1 MQINYA
7 LLYERKSGL
16 TTRTELGEPGRHLF
30 VLYQHSPVEGVR
42 GTPPFLVHS
51 QAITLGIYA
60 EASSKSRFASP
71 ATSAAGSLRLVGLV
85 MWPGFSFFLILFFN
99 EKGNYL

>member
-1 MQINYA
+1 MGVQI
-7 LLYERKSGL
+7 
-16 TTRTELGEPGRHLF
+16 T
-30 VLYQHSPVEGVR
+30 
-42 GTPPFLVHS
+42 PFLVHS

-85 MWPGFSFFLILFFN
+85 MRPGFTFFFLILFFN